1 MNLSYAIR
9 EGMRDL
15 WAHKFRSFLTVL
27 GIILGV
33 ASLLTMF
40 AITKGMAT
48 SFREQLEASGDLLKI
63 RILPE
68 SPPASQAKIAELS
81 PGLTYQDVMAL
92 KKEPQRFSWI
102 SPFVNHG
109 ARLFYGN
116 KSDGSRLVGAEM
128 DFLAMDRH
136 WMKEGRFITPLDI
149 ERQAR
154 VVVLG
159 DQVAKRLFGFNG
171 AQIIGESVKINDVQF
186 TVIGTFPR
194 YLTQNQQR
202 DVEQGVSEKRQE
214 RKKSRGSRGREWDPF
229 SWKHDLAVIPISTM
243 LGVFKSGTSDQG
255 PNLRLSEIQVG
266 LKRTED
272 YSMVQEYIKNTLLQ
286 THRGIEDFEASFDVD
301 RFAEIEKKVWTIR
314 VSGGLIAGISLLVGG
329 VGIMN
334 IMLASITDRIRE
346 IGVRRAIG
354 AQPVDIF
361 IQVMMEAVLLA
372 MLGGLAG
379 IATANGMIYFLDK
392 VVKIPNP
399 PEIEAWAV
407 ILSFAFA
414 LVIGILAGIYPS
426 IRAST
431 LKPVEALKF
440 E

>member
-1 MNLSYAIR
+1 MNLYYAMG
-9 EGMRDL
+9 EGVRDL
-15 WAHKFRSFLTVL
+15 WSHRFRSFLTIL

-40 AITKGMAT
+40 AITNGMAT
-48 SFREQLEASGDLLKI
+48 SFREQLEESGDLLKI
-63 RILPE
+63 RIMPD
-68 SPPASQAKIAELS
+68 SPPASQVKIAELS
-81 PGLTYQDVMAL
+81 PGLTYQDVVAL
-92 KKEPQRFSWI
+92 SKEPNRFSWI
-102 SPFVNHG
+102 SPFVNHN
-109 ARLFYGN
+109 ARLFSGN
-116 KSDGSRLVGAEM
+116 KADHSRLVGAGM
-128 DFLAMDRH
+128 DFLFMDRH
-136 WMKEGRFITPLDI
+136 RIMEGRFITPVDI

-171 AQIIGESVKINDVQF
+171 NQLIGQSVKINDVQF

-202 DVEQGVSEKRQE
+202 DVEQGVSEKRLL
-214 RKKSRGSRGREWDPF
+214 RKKERGSRGREWDPF
-229 SWKHDLAVIPISTM
+229 SWKHDIAVIPITTM
-243 LGVFKSGTSDQG
+243 LSVFKSGNPQG
-255 PNLRLSEIQVG
+255 PDLRLSEIQVG
-266 LKRTED
+266 LHRTED
-272 YSMVQEYIKNTLLQ
+272 YFSVQEYIKNTLLQ
-286 THRGIEDFEASFDVD
+286 THRGIEDFEAAYDVD
-301 RFAEIEKKVWTIR
+301 RFAEVEKRVWTIR
-314 VSGGLIAGISLLVGG
+314 FSGGLIAGISLLVGG

-354 AQPVDIF
+354 AQPFDIF
-361 IQVMMEAVLLA
+361 IQVMMESVLLA
-372 MLGGLAG
+372 IVGGVAG
-379 IATANGMIYFLDK
+379 IAVANGMIYFLDK
-392 VVKIPNP
+392 VIKIPNP

-414 LVIGILAGIYPS
+414 LVIGVLAGIYPS